1 MVRLYEVGIKNS
13 ELVIKEGI
21 KFNSFFPIATSNLL
35 SVSKA
40 NCYRGRTIVAKDFN
54 GITKTLYFNENLN
67 AYVSCNKIFVYVPF
81 YFESTSGKIAHS
93 GQFNADICLELLA
106 GDTFT
111 ILTSPQKAYYL
122 MAVKK
127 GDDLV
132 LKRILIVD

>member
-1 MVRLYEVGIKNS
+1 MVKLYEVNLKNS

-21 KFNSFFPIATSNLL
+21 KFSDSFPVATSNLS

-40 NCYRGRTIVAKDFN
+40 NCYRGRTIVAKDFD
-54 GITKTLYFNENLN
+54 GITKVLYFNEKLN
-67 AYVSCNKIFVYVPF
+67 IYTRCNRIFVYVPF
-81 YFESTSGKIAHS
+81 YFGSTSGKVAHL
-93 GQFNADICLELLA
+93 GRFNVDICLELLA

-111 ILTSPQKAYYL
+111 ITSSPQKTYHL
-122 MAVKK
+122 MAVEK